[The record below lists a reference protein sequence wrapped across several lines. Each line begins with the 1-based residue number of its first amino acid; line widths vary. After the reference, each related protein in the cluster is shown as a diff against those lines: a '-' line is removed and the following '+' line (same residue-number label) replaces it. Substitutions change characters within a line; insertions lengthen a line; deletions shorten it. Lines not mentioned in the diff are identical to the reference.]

1 MLSGKLY
8 QNALQHRR
16 SFTQQYR
23 DNQYQANFK
32 FKQSNYPSQYYPDLS
47 PMDMC
52 YLLQGENGHED
63 DEGSHYINTELT
75 IRDVQLL
82 LLQGKLLIKYSIEMV
97 PYSIIYTLEYTMLF
111 YARK

>member
-52 YLLQGENGHED
+52 YLLQGDNGHED

-97 PYSIIYTLEYTMLF
+97 AYSISE
-111 YARK
+111 